1 MDNKINWGQK
11 LTSRKLWCAIL
22 AAIVTVLVGLFGDA
36 LTPETAE
43 VVRYGIYVLI
53 AYIFGESAV
62 DIARQITDKIK
73 DVITKSDTAENPIG
87 FTATEETEEE

>member
-1 MDNKINWGQK
+1 MGNKINWGQK

-43 VVRYGIYVLI
+43 IVRYGIYALI

-62 DIARQITDKIK
+62 DIARQIAEKVK
-73 DVITKSDTAENPIG
+73 DVIGNDGVENPIG
-87 FTATEETEEE
+87 FVDNSDNEDE

>member
-22 AAIVTVLVGLFGDA
+22 AAIVTVLVGLFGDV

-43 VVRYGIYVLI
+43 IVRYGIYALI

-62 DIARQITDKIK
+62 DIARQIADKIK
-73 DVITKSDTAENPIG
+73 DVIGNDGVENPIG
-87 FTATEETEEE
+87 FVDNSSYKDE